1 MSDKTR
7 QELQFDIFTQMQ
19 ELERRK
25 QPGWET
31 ELAMLQATYDGIA
44 NEIAELPEVG
54 VNPSNL
60 GRAVLQ
66 RMPPAIGNT
75 LDTGFALA
83 NWGAEKLLPDQYGEQ
98 RDEQGFLKRDDFGV
112 PLMHDPMIPFRFADS
127 TLLGDPSGDT
137 SREILGNNRWA
148 TGVDR
153 SVDTMMFAIP
163 GVPVMSGTARVAGR
177 VPGFKTIMDPF
188 KRMDFGPE
196 VMLSGVSGA
205 AGGYFADEAGNSSL
219 AAELIAPFAVM
230 TGPGL
235 ARALRNRYAP
245 ALEGGVAQLSEVAAH
260 RLLLDALDNSGLTM
274 DEAINAYKR
283 LGPEG
288 LPVDIEDAFR
298 NIVREGRSQ
307 GVVSGRTTRP
317 LRDRIEGDPRDP
329 ANTGSSGRMNNE
341 INRELGTVGGRG
353 YINIL
358 ETRSQKEI
366 NDLYQVARDAGNQPL
381 PPQLRAIM
389 GDDVLP
395 GEVPDFTVSSSG
407 GVRTAGIEDNE
418 AMRRAIDRAREIQR
432 NATGSPE
439 FENNF
444 DFINTVKW
452 ALDDAITTSM
462 RSMDS
467 SGGAAYS
474 RSLVQLRNR
483 FIQSA
488 DNHFPGYRAA
498 REQFAGVQE
507 LTRAVEV
514 GQDLFKNSL
523 SVQAIEDLI
532 SMYGPTEMQ
541 AFKVGARDAL
551 LEQIANAPI
560 NSSSARGIIR
570 NQKNLEKLNIAFQG
584 SDESLDNFILGIER
598 EGEFLRTRNFILGGS
613 PTHDKQRASQ
623 NMMNTVQSVMWAAND
638 PTGLAQTRLV
648 AQLFDNLSKD
658 QGAEV
663 YKRGLIMASDILLNS
678 NLSPQ
683 AVREA
688 LSSGNLRKLVE
699 PVMVA
704 VWGRENI
711 PTHIIRAIKGATLA
725 EASQILNTERDRA
738 EREAEEAPARRRQ
751 QAETEAR
758 NLSPAT
764 VAVGI

>member
-1 MSDKTR
+1 MADKTR
-7 QELQFDIFTQMQ
+7 QELQFDIFVKMQ

-25 QPGWET
+25 QPGWED
-31 ELAMLQATYDGIA
+31 ERAILQATYDGIQ
-44 NEIAELPEVG
+44 NEIAELPEQG
-54 VNPSNL
+54 VTMGNI
-60 GRAVLQ
+60 GQAALQ
-66 RMPPAIGNT
+66 RIGPALANT
-75 LDTGFALA
+75 LDSGVAAT
-83 NWGAEKLLPDQYGEQ
+83 NWAAQQLLPDQYGEQ
-98 RDEQGFLKRDDFGV
+98 RDEQGFLKRDDFGI
-112 PLMHDPMIPFRFADS
+112 PLMHDPMIGFDFGS
-127 TLLGDPSGDT
+127 SGYLGNQQ
-137 SREILGNNRWA
+137 SRSSDILGNNRIA
-148 TGVDR
+148 TAVDR
-153 SVDTMMFAIP
+153 SVDNLAFAIP
-163 GVPVMSGTARVAGR
+163 GVPLLSATARVAGR
-177 VPGFKTIMDPF
+177 VPGFKTIMNPF
-188 KRMDFGPE
+188 KRMDYGPE
-196 VMLSGVSGA
+196 VMLGVVSGA
-205 AGGYFADEAGNSSL
+205 AGGYYADEEGNSSL
-219 AAELIAPFAVM
+219 AAELIAPLAVM

-245 ALEGGVAQLSEVAAH
+245 ALEGGAAALSEVAAH

-274 DEAINAYKR
+274 DEAIDAYKR

-307 GVVSGRTTRP
+307 GVISGQTTRP

-329 ANTGSSGRMNNE
+329 ANTGSSGRMNSE
-341 INRELGTVGGRG
+341 INRELGTVGGSG
-353 YINIL
+353 YINNL
-358 ETRSQKEI
+358 NTRSEKDI
-366 NDLYQVARDAGNQPL
+366 NELYQLARDAGNQPL
-381 PPQLRAIM
+381 PPQLRGMM
-389 GDDVLP
+389 GDTD
-395 GEVPDFTVSSSG
+395 VPDFTVGSG
-407 GVRTAGIEDNE
+407 GGVSAVNVEDTK
-418 AMRRAIDRAREIQR
+418 AMQRAVEKAKEQRR
-432 NATGSPE
+432 NSTGSPE

-444 DFINTVKW
+444 DFINEVKW

-462 RSMDS
+462 RGLDT
-467 SGGAAYS
+467 SGGAAYG

-483 FIQSA
+483 FIESA
-488 DNHFPGYRAA
+488 DNHFPGYKAA

-514 GQDLFKNSL
+514 GQDLFNNRL
-523 SVQAIEDLI
+523 SSIHIEDLI

-551 LEQIANAPI
+551 LEQIANAPV
-560 NSSSARGIIR
+560 NSNSARGVIR
-570 NQKNLEKLNIAFQG
+570 NQKNLEKLNIAFRG

-598 EGEFLRTRNFILGGS
+598 EGEFLRTRNAILGGS
-613 PTHDKQRASQ
+613 QTFDKQKASQ
-623 NMMNTVQSVMWAAND
+623 NMMNTVQSVMWAAAD
-638 PTGLAQTRLV
+638 TSGIAQSRLI

-663 YKRGLIMASDILLNS
+663 YKRGLVMASDILLNS

-711 PTHIIRAIKGATLA
+711 PTHVIRAIKGATLA
-725 EASQILNTERDRA
+725 EASQILNTERDRV

-751 QAETEAR
+751 QAETTAR

>member
-1 MSDKTR
+1 MADKTR
-7 QELQFDIFTQMQ
+7 QELQFDIFVKMQ

-25 QPGWET
+25 QPGWED
-31 ELAMLQATYDGIA
+31 ERAILQATYDGIQ
-44 NEIAELPEVG
+44 NEIAELPEQG
-54 VNPSNL
+54 VTMGNI
-60 GRAVLQ
+60 GQAALQ
-66 RMPPAIGNT
+66 RIGPALANT
-75 LDTGFALA
+75 LDSGVAAT
-83 NWGAEKLLPDQYGEQ
+83 NWAAQQLLPDQYGEQ
-98 RDEQGFLKRDDFGV
+98 RDEQGFLKRDDFGI
-112 PLMHDPMIPFRFADS
+112 PLMHDPMIGFDFGS
-127 TLLGDPSGDT
+127 SGYLGNQQ
-137 SREILGNNRWA
+137 SRSSDILGNNRIA
-148 TGVDR
+148 TAVDR
-153 SVDTMMFAIP
+153 SVDNLAFAIP
-163 GVPVMSGTARVAGR
+163 GVPLLSATARVAGR
-177 VPGFKTIMDPF
+177 VPGFKTIMNPF
-188 KRMDFGPE
+188 KRMDYAPE
-196 VMLSGVSGA
+196 VMLSVVSGA
-205 AGGYFADEAGNSSL
+205 AGGYYADEEGNSSL
-219 AAELIAPFAVM
+219 AAELIAPLAVM

-245 ALEGGVAQLSEVAAH
+245 ALEGGAAALSEVAAH
-260 RLLLDALDNSGLTM
+260 RLLLDALDNSGLTI
-274 DEAINAYKR
+274 DEAIDAYKR

-307 GVVSGRTTRP
+307 GVISGRTTRP
-317 LRDRIEGDPRDP
+317 LKDRIEGDPRDP
-329 ANTGSSGRMNNE
+329 ANTGSSGRMNSE
-341 INRELGTVGGRG
+341 INRELGTVGGSG

-358 ETRSQKEI
+358 NTRSEKDI
-366 NDLYQVARDAGNQPL
+366 NELYQLARDAGNQPL
-381 PPQLRAIM
+381 PPQLRGIM

-395 GEVPDFTVSSSG
+395 GEISDFTVSSSG
-407 GVRTAGIEDNE
+407 GVRTAGVEDTQ
-418 AMRRAIDRAREIQR
+418 AMKDAIKKAREIQK

-444 DFINTVKW
+444 DYINTVKW

-462 RSMDS
+462 KGLDS

-483 FIQSA
+483 FIESA

-514 GQDLFKNSL
+514 GQDLFNNRL
-523 SVQAIEDLI
+523 STQAIEDLI

-551 LEQIANAPI
+551 LEQIANAPV
-560 NSSSARGIIR
+560 NSNSARGVIR

-598 EGEFLRTRNFILGGS
+598 EGEFLRTRNAILGGS
-613 PTHDKQRASQ
+613 QTFDKQKASQ
-623 NMMNTVQSVMWAAND
+623 NMMNTVQSVMWAAAD
-638 PTGLAQTRLV
+638 TSGIAQSRLI

-658 QGAEV
+658 KGAEV
-663 YKRGLIMASDILLNS
+663 YKRGLVMASDILLNS

-711 PTHIIRAIKGATLA
+711 PTHVIRAIKGATLA
-725 EASQILNTERDRA
+725 EASQILNTERDRV

-751 QAETEAR
+751 QAETTAR
-758 NLSPAT
+758 TLSPAT